1 VIDAFSNLPTG
12 PDLDLY
18 PDWQAAFAEITVRPR
33 ADGGRKPEMP
43 LLNRGQS
50 FTDERG
56 DAWTVL
62 HATVVTET
70 DEFSGDELPYHYAYV
85 YKVVNGK
92 RQLD

>member
-1 VIDAFSNLPTG
+1 MIDRFSNLPTG
-12 PDLDLY
+12 INELY
-18 PDWQAAFAEITVRPR
+18 PDWQAAFAQITVRPR

-43 LLNRGQS
+43 LLSRGHC

-62 HATVVTET
+62 RATVMTEI
-70 DEFSGDELPYHYAYV
+70 DQSSGDEIPYTYAYV
-85 YKVVNGK
+85 YEVVSGK